1 MMMPK
6 GNDYPTEIGKGATV
20 TDALADLRC
29 KVAANDPLAKLRKE
43 ADKHGY
49 LLMKMPTA

>member
-29 KVAANDPLAKLRKE
+29 KVAANDPIAKLRKQ
-43 ADKHGY
+43 ADKAGY
-49 LLMKMPTA
+49 ILTPKQD